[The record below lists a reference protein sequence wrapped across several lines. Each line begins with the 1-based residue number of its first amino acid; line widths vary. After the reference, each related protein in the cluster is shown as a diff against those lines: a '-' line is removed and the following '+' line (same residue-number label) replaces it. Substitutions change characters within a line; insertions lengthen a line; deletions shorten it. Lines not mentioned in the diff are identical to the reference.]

1 MKSFDLHPQPRI
13 VFGNGSIDQ
22 LGQLAAEWSPRRAL
36 VVSDTGIVSA
46 GHTARGIEALER
58 EGIETH
64 LFDAVQ
70 ENPTTRDVE
79 RGVIAAQCIEPDLIV
94 GLGGGSSMDCAKG
107 INFVFSCGGNMED
120 YWGIGK
126 TTGPLLP
133 MIAVPTTA
141 GTGSETQSFAL
152 ISHPETGQKMAC
164 GDRRAAFRIA
174 LLDPELTQ
182 TQPPHVTALTGIDA
196 ITHAVETF
204 VTTKRNPFS
213 AAYSREAWR
222 LLSENFPRV
231 LTTPEEIEPRGGV
244 QLGACFAGLAI
255 ENSMLGAAHA
265 MANPLTAKFGI
276 THGQA
281 VGVMMPHVIAFNAPV
296 AGDAYCELFS
306 AVEGSL
312 GSNRLTGVERLAD
325 LIARWLELAELKI
338 CLKDLGVEK
347 SVLTELADLAAQQWT
362 AGFNPRKVEVK
373 QFHELY
379 LAAF

>member
-1 MKSFDLHPQPRI
+1 
-13 VFGNGSIDQ
+13 
-22 LGQLAAEWSPRRAL
+22 
-36 VVSDTGIVSA
+36 
-46 GHTARGIEALER
+46 
-58 EGIETH
+58 
-64 LFDAVQ
+64 
-70 ENPTTRDVE
+70 
-79 RGVIAAQCIEPDLIV
+79 
-94 GLGGGSSMDCAKG
+94 
-107 INFVFSCGGNMED
+107 
-120 YWGIGK
+120 
-126 TTGPLLP
+126 
-133 MIAVPTTA
+133 
-141 GTGSETQSFAL
+141 
-152 ISHPETGQKMAC
+152 
-164 GDRRAAFRIA
+164 
-174 LLDPELTQ
+174 
-182 TQPPHVTALTGIDA
+182 
-196 ITHAVETF
+196 
-204 VTTKRNPFS
+204 
-213 AAYSREAWR
+213 